1 MMELKGNWKKL
12 KTDCTQ
18 EMQAAIQL
26 KTRAEDRI
34 HWISQRKRR
43 FRAREGGFKSMNLSR
58 SLQKDDE
65 ILNIFGNNKIQKSHM
80 ITTRHNVDIFTSL
93 FHLHSERKYKK
104 MTHSC

>member
-1 MMELKGNWKKL
+1 
-12 KTDCTQ
+12 
-18 EMQAAIQL
+18 
-26 KTRAEDRI
+26 
-34 HWISQRKRR
+34 
-43 FRAREGGFKSMNLSR
+43 MNLSR